1 MEEEI
6 DQPEDYKALLDRM
19 EVLIDKLYNKRK
31 VYPRKRRKRYY
42 KLLHKQLKFLRA
54 QLE

>member
-1 MEEEI
+1 MMEPIE
-6 DQPEDYKALLDRM
+6 EDYKALFDRI
-19 EVLIDKLYNKRK
+19 EVLIDRLFKAKT
-31 VYPRKRRKRYY
+31 YPKKRRKRYH

>member
-1 MEEEI
+1 MKPI
-6 DQPEDYKALLDRM
+6 DESDYKALFDRM

-31 VYPRKRRKRYY
+31 AYPKKRRKKYH
-42 KLLHKQLKFLRA
+42 KLLHRQLKFLRA